1 MTKEEIIMKLSE
13 RCPDLPDDLLKEVR
27 KVQKEAEEK
36 AQRMLADKMR
46 ADALVEK
53 ERKRK
58 KAEENSLRKELLCI
72 GSWGEKV
79 PLERRFALCE
89 STGKRRNDPS
99 KDFEDVTEYCAIDLV
114 RGYMSPYWGY
124 YMYWGEP
131 SASYCN
137 RVRPIIDAK
146 TESDRIHFIQ
156 GEWNFFEASH
166 DARKFRVLEYTVK
179 DLNCNDTYGTPKFE
193 VTITGRSPLRTF
205 KEHQDL
211 LRKEF
216 E

>member
-36 AQRMLADKMR
+36 AQRMLAD
-46 ADALVEK
+46 ALVEK
-53 ERKRK
+53 ERKRR
-58 KAEENSLRKELLCI
+58 KAEEDKLRKELLCI

-89 STGKRRNDPS
+89 SIGERRDDPS
-99 KDFEDVTEYCAIDLV
+99 KDFEKVTEYCAIDLV
-114 RGYMSPYWGY
+114 RGYASPYWGY
-124 YMYWGEP
+124 YMYCGDP
-131 SASYCN
+131 SASYYN

-146 TESDRIHFIQ
+146 TESDRIDFIRL
-156 GEWNFFEASH
+156 EWNFFSSPVY
-166 DARKFRVLEYTVK
+166 DRKFRVLEYTVK
-179 DLNCNDTYGTPKFE
+179 DLGCKDTYGTPKFE

-205 KEHQDL
+205 KKHQEL

>member
-1 MTKEEIIMKLSE
+1 MTKEELIVKLSE
-13 RCPDLPDDLLKEVR
+13 RCPDLPDDLVKEVR
-27 KVQKEAEEK
+27 KIQKEAEEK
-36 AQRMLADKMR
+36 AQRMLADKML

-53 ERKRK
+53 ERQRK
-58 KAEENSLRKELLCI
+58 KAEEDKLRKDLLCI

-89 STGKRRNDPS
+89 SIGKRRDDPS

-114 RGYMSPYWGY
+114 RGYASPYWGY

-131 SASYCN
+131 SASYYN
-137 RVRPIIDAK
+137 RVRPILDAE
-146 TESDRIHFIQ
+146 TESDRIDFIRR
-156 GEWNFFEASH
+156 EWNFFKSVIDE
-166 DARKFRVLEYTVK
+166 RKFSVLEYTAK
-179 DLNCNDTYGTPKFE
+179 DLGYKDVYGVPRFE

-205 KEHQDL
+205 KQHQNL